1 MLRMKSRKRTKKM
14 RGGGI
19 FGPEFGGHVSKAN
32 EQAAYGWG
40 KFLSGVKVGREQTKI
55 ARYNASRGYNE
66 NIKRTDSL
74 GGNPPLS
81 TPPLPTTPPP
91 SITTIRK
98 HRPVLYSPRQD
109 PHTLVKKYNK
119 PTGTI
124 IDKYNGGR
132 KTKKRR
138 KRKKKKTKRK
148 KRRRKRKTK
157 RRKSRKKSRK
167 KRGGIDD
174 LCNRYYLNK
183 KELEKAR
190 RLGLPT
196 QELEQRENDV
206 TMLDAHNYCKAHGKN
221 MIACRIE
228 DINDQPGG
236 VCIKSSGEMKQE
248 QIEKMK
254 DEAIKYLKDRDSRPM
269 SYEESSTILSEAE

>member
-19 FGPEFGGHVSKAN
+19 FGPEFGGHVNKAN

-40 KFLSGVKVGREQTKI
+40 KFLSGVEVGRRESNI
-55 ARYNASRGYNE
+55 ARDNASRGYNE

-91 SITTIRK
+91 SRTTIYNPR
-98 HRPVLYSPRQD
+98 RPVLYSETQD
-109 PHTLVKKYNK
+109 PLTLVKKANN

-124 IDKYNGGR
+124 IGGKR

-138 KRKKKKTKRK
+138 RRRKKKKTKRK

-157 RRKSRKKSRK
+157 KRRRK
-167 KRGGIDD
+167 
-174 LCNRYYLNK
+174 
-183 KELEKAR
+183 
-190 RLGLPT
+190 
-196 QELEQRENDV
+196 
-206 TMLDAHNYCKAHGKN
+206 
-221 MIACRIE
+221 
-228 DINDQPGG
+228 
-236 VCIKSSGEMKQE
+236 
-248 QIEKMK
+248 
-254 DEAIKYLKDRDSRPM
+254 KYN
-269 SYEESSTILSEAE
+269 